1 MRFPVAGLVAGLS
14 TLLPTLASGHM
25 FSGDEPWFFE
35 VTGLYGQADGR
46 LQTPAGGRQGSVT
59 PSEPQFDES
68 GTLSLEVVFG
78 RRFGQHLAFVSYRN
92 WGFEGNDTYQSLRQ
106 NNPVVGLPNDCVLI
120 QNAQFCNGDEVTAR
134 VDMDWL
140 SFGYGY
146 ALDFTL
152 SGGRDL
158 LVVPYVQAD
167 IYRFEM
173 EIDHVDD
180 AKAAQYGRVDRRYNK
195 AGLRVGGILEYD
207 QNDWLSWGGKLATS
221 IVLAATPSTTDIEAY
236 ARFRL
241 WDSANTRGSL
251 RAGVGYTYFRY
262 NDNQT
267 VPNQLEVNI
276 GPSPL
281 LALAVQF

>member
-1 MRFPVAGLVAGLS
+1 MQQQFPAIVTSA
-14 TLLPTLASGHM
+14 LLLASSAAQANI
-25 FSGDEPWFFE
+25 FSGDELWYME
-35 VTGLYGQADGR
+35 VSALYGQASGR
-46 LQTPAGGRQGSVT
+46 LQTPAGGREGSVT

-68 GTLSLEVVFG
+68 ATLSAEIVFG
-78 RRFGQHLAFVSYRN
+78 RRIQQHLVFVSYRN
-92 WGFEGNDTYQSLRQ
+92 WGFEGTDTYQSLPQ
-106 NNPVVGLPNDCVLI
+106 NNPTPDGNECVTI
-120 QNAQFCNGDEVTAR
+120 QNAEFCNGDEVKAR

-152 SGGRDL
+152 AGGRDL

-180 AKAAQYGRVDRRYNK
+180 EKAEKYGRVDRRYNK
-195 AGLRVGGILEYD
+195 GGLRVGGILEWD
-207 QNDWLSWGGKLATS
+207 QNHWLTWGGKLATS
-221 IVLAATPSTTDIEAY
+221 VVMPASPSTTDIEAY

-241 WDSANTRGSL
+241 WDSENTRGSL
-251 RAGVGYTYFRY
+251 RAGVGYTFFRY

-267 VPNQLEVNI
+267 VPNQLEVTM

-281 LALAVQF
+281 LALTVQF

>member
-1 MRFPVAGLVAGLS
+1 MRSRLGVVLTTAAVLMS
-14 TLLPTLASGHM
+14 TSAQAHV
-25 FSGDEPWFFE
+25 FSGDEKWFFE
-35 VTGLYGQADGR
+35 LSALYGQASGR
-46 LQTPAGGRQGSVT
+46 LQTPAGGQEGSVT
-59 PSEPQFDES
+59 PSEPQIDES
-68 GTLSLEVVFG
+68 GTLSAELVFG
-78 RRFGQHLAFVSYRN
+78 RRLNNHLLFVSYRN
-92 WGFEGNDTYQSLRQ
+92 WGFEGTDTYQSLPQ
-106 NNPVVGLPNDCVLI
+106 NNPTPGGTECVPI
-120 QNAQFCNGDEVTAR
+120 QNAFFCNGDEVKAR

-152 SGGRDL
+152 KGGRSL
-158 LVVPYVQAD
+158 LVVPYTQLD

-180 AKAAQYGRVDRRYNK
+180 EKAAENGRVDRRYNK
-195 AGLRVGGILEYD
+195 GGLRVGGILEWD
-207 QNDWLSWGGKLATS
+207 QNHWLSWGGKVASS
-221 IVLAATPSTTDIEAY
+221 IVLSAQPTTTDIEAY

-241 WDSANTRGSL
+241 WDSQNTRGSL
-251 RAGVGYTYFRY
+251 RAGVGYTFFRY

-267 VPNQLEVNI
+267 VPNQLEVEM